1 MSLFL
6 DIYLPTSLQTKF
18 LIRKLVFVHK
28 ELVLNVHIMNF
39 LYNFIYILF
48 LTALFIQKEL
58 FISANTYWW

>member
-18 LIRKLVFVHK
+18 LIRKLVFVYK
-28 ELVLNVHIMNF
+28 ELVLKVHIMNF

-48 LTALFIQKEL
+48 LTALFIHKEL